1 MSRPE
6 THRIFNNRVDIGA
19 RFEAE
24 KILTGR
30 IADTEDEIN
39 RLFKQVKRFT
49 ETDDENS
56 LQRISNVSEQAK
68 ELVKKLGLLSTKLY
82 RLRHEKTRFG
92 FFDVCPSPD
101 HRNVLIAGE
110 THKES
115 AEDRSIIIKEVLVAR
130 RLANGESVTNIDNFP
145 SLKMVCVHPRSAKDI
160 AFDLRHNHTVR
171 GWFSPQPPPKSG
183 CSRNGTRPGR
193 PKGLAASRKRRMQH
207 DDVVDDDKP
216 YTELAG
222 GIKRIHILKRE

>member
-24 KILTGR
+24 KILTDR
-30 IADTEDEIN
+30 IVNTKDEIN
-39 RLFKQVKRFT
+39 RLFYQVKQST
-49 ETDDENS
+49 ESDDENS
-56 LQRISNVSEQAK
+56 LQRISNISEYA
-68 ELVKKLGLLSTKLY
+68 KKLVSKLELLSTKLY
-82 RLRHEKTRFG
+82 RLRHEKTRFA
-92 FFDVCPSPD
+92 FFDVCPSPN

-115 AEDRSIIIKEVLVAR
+115 AEDRSVIIKEVLVAR
-130 RLANGESVTNIDNFP
+130 RLAKGESVADIDNNP

-160 AFDLRHNHTVR
+160 AHDLRRNPMVR
-171 GWFSPQPPPKSG
+171 CWFGQQPPPKNK
-183 CSRNGTRPGR
+183 CSCNGMRPGR

-207 DDVVDDDKP
+207 DDVNDDVP
-216 YTELAG
+216 NTVLAG
-222 GIKRIHILKRE
+222 RIKRIHILKRE